1 MRRIKSFFV
10 MAVAAMAMFGFQ
22 ATPASAVEI
31 ADGQEMYGWAQWW
44 LTLQEDTMA
53 ATDVLRGTGEKSGDT
68 LFGVAERRA
77 RIGFKGKLADG
88 MVRYNVLTEWAGST
102 FKLNPADP
110 ATQRQGATLLDYWMS
125 LHPMGDALEIRVGR
139 FKPFITY
146 EAGVASSRN
155 LLMLDRSL
163 AMKSIN
169 SGFFGADYEWRDLG
183 IMLKY
188 NVGPAQLIYSISNG
202 VGGAQEGGGSYFQ
215 RQRAFRSNDFV
226 TTAAHSFGVIVN
238 PMAGLRLNAS
248 YSFNKHN
255 NSSVIDAVVVDVDRS
270 VYSVGF
276 EFNSETGF
284 YADGEYA
291 SLKVETKDDFALLGG
306 VPGTRSGYY
315 VRAGFWV
322 IPKSLILTA
331 RYENFKND
339 PDGGISAEDTLYT
352 GAAMYILGPTRIT
365 LEYTSADGDSNEM
378 STYSST
384 DPTTLRARFQVAF

>member
-1 MRRIKSFFV
+1 MRRIKSLFIV
-10 MAVAAMAMFGFQ
+10 AVAAMAMFGFK

-31 ADGQEMYGWAQWW
+31 ADGHELYGWGQWW
-44 LTLQEDTMA
+44 LMLQEDTMK

-77 RIGFKGKLADG
+77 RIGFKGRLADG
-88 MVRYNVLTEWAGST
+88 MVRYNVQTEWAGST

-110 ATQRQGATLLDYWMS
+110 ATQRQGAQLLDYWMS

-146 EAGVASSRN
+146 EAGVSSSRN

-169 SGFFGADYEWRDLG
+169 SGFFAADYEWRDLG

-188 NVGPAQLIYSISNG
+188 NVGPAQLIYSITNG
-202 VGGAQEGGGSYFQ
+202 VGGAEEGGGSYFQ
-215 RQRAFRSNDFV
+215 RPRAFRSNDFV

-238 PMAGLRLNAS
+238 PMAGLRVNAS
-248 YSFNKHN
+248 YSFNKHD
-255 NSSVIDAVVVDVDRS
+255 NSSVIDAVVIDADRS

-276 EFNSETGF
+276 ELNSESGF

-291 SLKVETKDDFALLGG
+291 SLKVETKDDLALIGG

-331 RYENFKND
+331 RYEYFKND

-365 LEYTSADGDSNEM
+365 LEYTSADGDANAM